1 MTPADKD
8 NSLQVIDLGQVEYA
22 KAYEIQ
28 RRHHQ
33 AVVEGSQRATLLLV
47 EHPPTITISRRKT
60 ASENLLLT
68 RAEFTRQGFDVCET
82 DRGGDVTYHGPG
94 QLVAYPILPLA
105 PLRFNAGRYI
115 RFLEEVII
123 QSLAEFDVAGQRDD
137 CATGVWVRL
146 SNSQTLPDNEPPQD
160 APNQTCRPFDPNLAK
175 IAAIGVRISRG
186 VTLHGLALNVNSNM
200 SHFQTIIPC
209 GLAGRPVTR
218 LADLL
223 KTDPPQM
230 DTVKESVTRNLTKA
244 YQRQIMKTASE
255 KT

>member
-1 MTPADKD
+1 MTPASKD

-33 AVVEGSQRATLLLV
+33 AVVEGNQPATLLLV

-60 ASENLLLT
+60 ASENLLLS
-68 RAEFTRQGFDVCET
+68 REELTRQGFDVCET

-137 CATGVWVRL
+137 CATGVWVRFAEVDGA
-146 SNSQTLPDNEPPQD
+146 SVGEPAQD
-160 APNQTCRPFDPNLAK
+160 ASSPTCTTFDSNLAK
-175 IAAIGVRISRG
+175 VAAIGVRISRG
-186 VTLHGLALNVNSNM
+186 VTLHGLALNVHPDM
-200 SHFQTIIPC
+200 AHFQTIIPC

-223 KTDPPQM
+223 KSDPPEM
-230 DTVKESVTRNLTKA
+230 DAVKESVTHNLTKA
-244 YQRQIMKTASE
+244 YQSQIAKVSSE

>member
-1 MTPADKD
+1 MTPASKN

-28 RRHHQ
+28 RRYHQ
-33 AVVEGSQRATLLLV
+33 AVVEGNQPATLLLV

-60 ASENLLLT
+60 ASEHLLLS
-68 RAEFTRQGFDVCET
+68 REELTRQGFDVCET

-186 VTLHGLALNVNSNM
+186 VTLHGLALNVNPNM

-223 KTDPPQM
+223 KTDPPEM
-230 DTVKESVTRNLTKA
+230 DAVKESVTRNLTKA
-244 YQRQIMKTASE
+244 YQSQIMKVASE